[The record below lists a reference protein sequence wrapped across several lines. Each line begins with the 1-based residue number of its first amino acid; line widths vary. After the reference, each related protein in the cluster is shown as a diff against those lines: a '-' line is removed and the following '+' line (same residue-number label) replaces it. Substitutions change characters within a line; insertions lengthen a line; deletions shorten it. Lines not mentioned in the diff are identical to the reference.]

1 MDWKQRNEYRA
12 GLLIQLCSKEQ
23 KYVSIKEQIMELRED
38 IENELTIMIV
48 GEFKA
53 GKSTFINALLGE
65 KVLSSDVTP
74 ETAMV
79 TKLVYGEKRK
89 VIAHYLNGNS
99 EVYDDACFDQ
109 LTAER
114 DGKFKAIRHQ
124 LSHVELQMPC
134 EILKTFTIIDTR
146 DSMQTMN
153 FIRRQRSGF
162 GKD

>member
-1 MDWKQRNEYRA
+1 M
-12 GLLIQLCSKEQ
+12 
-23 KYVSIKEQIMELRED
+23 
-38 IENELTIMIV
+38 
-48 GEFKA
+48 
-53 GKSTFINALLGE
+53 
-65 KVLSSDVTP
+65 SSDVTP

-114 DGKFKAIRHQ
+114 DGKFKAIRQ

-134 EILKTFTIIDTR
+134 EILKTFTIIDTPGLANNEFH
-146 DSMQTMN
+146 TK
-153 FIRRQRSGF
+153 QRSGF
-162 GKD
+162 GRTDYAIFIPCYECRNSNRNKMAEKV